1 MLILRLNGH
10 NYSTHVLYLGI
21 LTSSCLL
28 IFGTINY
35 LEDQNSHIK
44 YLDWIGIVFLC
55 LSTFF
60 SVGIMTI
67 PGIMQNVLFAQKIR
81 PLQKSVSRGVN
92 SMLSFLSMIV
102 SYVLS

>member
-1 MLILRLNGH
+1 M
-10 NYSTHVLYLGI
+10 
-21 LTSSCLL
+21 
-28 IFGTINY
+28 FGAINY
-35 LEDQNSHIK
+35 LEDQKSHIE

-60 SVGIMTI
+60 SIGIMTI

-102 SYVLS
+102 SSYIYPNLEVE